1 MILWLFECSIFI
13 KPGATVISFWTFEL
27 LSLSIRPSQ
36 SYVRNVDKLSLDF
49 NSWYSITSR
58 SIVSRDEHDEDEEE
72 VEFGVPKADDIEDK
86 GKDDNMGSN
95 IDTGVKSVS

>member
-1 MILWLFECSIFI
+1 MS
-13 KPGATVISFWTFEL
+13 
-27 LSLSIRPSQ
+27 PSQ
-36 SYVRNVDKLSLDF
+36 SYVRNVDRLSLDF

-58 SIVSRDEHDEDEEE
+58 SIVSSDEQDEDEEE

-86 GKDDNMGSN
+86 GRDDNIGSN